1 MHGREIRRL
10 IGAVER
16 QGLTLVATEIYF
28 KNGRAKVRLALGR
41 GKKSHDKRAAMR
53 EADDKR
59 EMARAVKVHR

>member
-1 MHGREIRRL
+1 MAGSDS
-10 IGAVER
+10 
-16 QGLTLVATEIYF
+16 
-28 KNGRAKVRLALGR
+28 AKVRLALGR